1 MSKRNTNIVLCR
13 EYDES
18 TQSILGIINQIE
30 LERKSETQPITTS
43 IVTFISGYGCDLET
57 HFEMDYYIKCV
68 EDTSVIDNNDYSNR
82 ISYLFSVRMEQNEKG
97 SSISTE
103 GKVQQRASY
112 SNTFQNIA
120 QIEKKILLPCSG
132 EFEIQVFMNNQT
144 QEKSAI
150 KRYKNY
156 MRENVNPEC
165 IYYFNVKYKD

>member
-13 EYDES
+13 EYDEN

-30 LERKSETQPITTS
+30 LERKSEPQTIVAN
-43 IVTFISGYGCDLET
+43 IVTFISGYGSDLES
-57 HFEMDYYIKCV
+57 HYEMDYYIKCV
-68 EDTSVIDNNDYSNR
+68 EDTSMSEDKKYSDR
-82 ISYLFSVRMEQNEKG
+82 ISYLFSVMMEQNEKG
-97 SSISTE
+97 NSVSTE
-103 GKVQQRASY
+103 GNMEQRASY

-150 KRYKNY
+150 KRYRNY
-156 MRENVNPEC
+156 IKEKVNPEC
-165 IYYFNVKYKD
+165 IYYFNVKYAD